1 MRASLSMAILMA
13 INGAALGQTAAL
25 NGGFEPYAV
34 GVIKNPIDNI
44 YRGIY
49 LGDGLILTAAH
60 VTGWMTR
67 VTIAGKT
74 LAAKMVKRGSL
85 EADDVDL
92 ALLSV
97 DPGELPVSLA
107 LRRNPICQIAPVV
120 GEPVT
125 VVWPGGSGTTNI
137 LSPLR
142 IPAQY
147 RARFNTLTSEL
158 LGWSGAGVFRPDHH
172 CLLGIVSRRIL
183 KLPLVSKYRNMRA
196 SPEYAGYFVPSSQI
210 LSFIPEPYRTLGSST
225 AGPLFLPAP
234 APTPR

>member
-1 MRASLSMAILMA
+1 MRASLLIVILLA
-13 INGAALGQTAAL
+13 INSTAWGQTAVLSGSFDA
-25 NGGFEPYAV
+25 YAV
-34 GVIKNPIDNI
+34 GVIKNPIENA

-67 VTIAGKT
+67 VVIAGRT
-74 LAAKMVKRGSL
+74 LPTKVVKRGSL
-85 EADDVDL
+85 EADNVDL

-97 DPGELPVSLA
+97 DPGELPVSLG
-107 LRRNPICQIAPVV
+107 LRRNPICQIPPVV

-125 VVWPGGSGTTNI
+125 VVWPGGSGTTDI

-142 IPAQY
+142 IPPQY
-147 RARFNTLTSEL
+147 RARFTTLTSEL

-183 KLPLVSKYRNMRA
+183 KIPLASRYRNLRA
-196 SPEYAGYFVPSSQI
+196 PLDYAGYFVPSSQI
-210 LSFIPEPYRTLGSST
+210 RSFMPSQYRILSSST
-225 AGPLFLPAP
+225 EAPVFLPAVVP
-234 APTPR
+234 APK